1 MPFSIDMI
9 VDQVAAQFGQ
19 SPLKSTIENTLK
31 ASLNQKQGEFEALQT
46 ALQNGELTQEE
57 FQIEIEREKA
67 LLTAEMETLK
77 IIAKAEVQKIV
88 NQVFQ
93 AITSQLK

>member
-1 MPFSIDMI
+1 MSFSIDTI

-67 LLTAEMETLK
+67 LLAAEMETLK

>member
-1 MPFSIDMI
+1 MPFSIDTVI
-9 VDQVAAQFGQ
+9 DQITAQFRQ
-19 SPLKSTIENTLK
+19 SPLQSTIENALK
-31 ASLNQKQGEFEALQT
+31 TSLAQKQEEFEALET
-46 ALQNGELTQEE
+46 ALHNGDLTQEE

-67 LLTAEMETLK
+67 LLTAEMETLQ
-77 IIAKAEVQKIV
+77 IMAKAEVQKVV

>member
-57 FQIEIEREKA
+57 FQIEIEREKT
-67 LLTAEMETLK
+67 LLIAEMETLK

>member
-1 MPFSIDMI
+1 MPFSMDTIAEQI
-9 VDQVAAQFGQ
+9 AAQFGQ
-19 SPLKSTIENTLK
+19 SPLKSSIENALK
-31 ASLNQKQGEFEALQT
+31 TSLGQKQGEFEALET
-46 ALQNGELTQEE
+46 ALQNGDLTQEE

-67 LLTAEMETLK
+67 LLSAEMETLQ
-77 IIAKAEVQKIV
+77 IMAKAEIQKVV

>member
-1 MPFSIDMI
+1 MPFSIETTI
-9 VDQVAAQFGQ
+9 EQITAQFGQ
-19 SPLKSTIENTLK
+19 SPLKSTLENALK
-31 ASLNQKQGEFEALQT
+31 TSLNQKQGEFEALQA
-46 ALQNGELTQEE
+46 ALQNGDLTQEE

-77 IIAKAEVQKIV
+77 IIAKAEIQKIV